1 MRAGEES
8 EREGDSDLI
17 ITRAASGCGPTAPV
31 RVMGVNGLAVSH
43 GADMPSKRVRTVR
56 KRFKTLATGNL
67 GFLRQ
72 TTRKVVGISHK

>member
-17 ITRAASGCGPTAPV
+17 ITRAASGYSPTAPV

-43 GADMPSKRVRTVR
+43 GATCLASGSGPSENGLKR
-56 KRFKTLATGNL
+56 
-67 GFLRQ
+67 
-72 TTRKVVGISHK
+72 